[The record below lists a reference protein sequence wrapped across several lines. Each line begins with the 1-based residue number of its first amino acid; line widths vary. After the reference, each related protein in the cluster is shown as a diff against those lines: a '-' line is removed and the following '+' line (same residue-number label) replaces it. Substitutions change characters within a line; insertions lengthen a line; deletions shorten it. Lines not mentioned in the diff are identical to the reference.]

1 MSRAMNPL
9 GLEKA
14 RQCVDWECCQSGLL
28 GPGRSDGHERR
39 VETGQESSARV
50 MFLRLLTS

>member
-1 MSRAMNPL
+1 MNPL